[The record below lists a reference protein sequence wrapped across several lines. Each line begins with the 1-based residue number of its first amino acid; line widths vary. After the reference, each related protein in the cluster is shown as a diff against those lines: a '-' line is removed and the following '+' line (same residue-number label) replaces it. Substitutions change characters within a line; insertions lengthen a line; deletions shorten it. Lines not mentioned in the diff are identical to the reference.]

1 MPALYAGGAQMLY
14 NFLHNSKCYRLSYRP
29 KLLCREAEKITEFL
43 CALIVN
49 RVTLVI
55 LKCGEETVWTEA

>member
-1 MPALYAGGAQMLY
+1 MLY